1 MATQPRVRDEL
12 SRPGKPLRK
21 PRRRGDEE
29 PAPHLP
35 APVTATARLSTAE
48 RLSQLTRLLHVT
60 RMLASELDLAEI
72 SHQIMMSAIEV
83 IPAADAGTLFL
94 LDAGTGKLHVQDSV
108 GLGPSIRELSLEPGE
123 CAAGRAFFS
132 GQGEIYNGQEAVVG
146 ALTGAST
153 ENLVAFRGA
162 TQGLRSPKAAMS
174 APLIFKGNVLG
185 ALVVDK
191 LRDGVAE
198 FGRHELLLLE
208 DLAQVAAI
216 GIMNARLF
224 DLEHSTRLRLEVMN
238 DELNRQR
245 DTLDRRLRALDA
257 MAQVAREGFSLE
269 AIASRLATLACGR
282 ATILDGLGRVRASA
296 PPDLPAPEVA
306 RRMREPD
313 IAGLVDLVNRDH
325 QRHMHDFG
333 SHQLIASP
341 VMAELEVLGCVM
353 LEASEPEPYGVPEV
367 LVDSAALIAST
378 VFVREQAREEG
389 NLRRRVD
396 LLESLLNGEIRAS
409 AAQAQELRPP
419 FRLAVGGMWYLR
431 GPGHPAGV
439 QHSSMLRELGSVTS
453 EAFQRQR
460 TATAVALHD
469 EHVVVAWSM
478 AGPKRAASQTEM
490 FREIVTAMRAH
501 EGWCARFALT
511 EPIDDLQTV
520 PQVYREAKLALEI
533 RPGDDVPV
541 IDVGELGAYRLIIG
555 ATSSNDAVESSRR
568 TLQPVLDHDRKRS
581 GNLLLTLRAYLAAGM
596 SVTSAAKA
604 LHVHVHT
611 VQYRLG
617 KVEELSRLSLHKSE
631 ERLTLELS
639 LRLYDLAE
647 SEVGSRRLPGCSA
660 RSWRRDRVTAA
671 SHTRDNDDTSFRWH
685 VTPNG
690 RLIFGGMAIVTYFTR
705 C

>member
-1 MATQPRVRDEL
+1 MASQPRVRED
-12 SRPGKPLRK
+12 SYRRNRPLRK

-29 PAPHLP
+29 PSPSAAPAGKMAGKVAGKGTAKTSLP
-35 APVTATARLSTAE
+35 AAE
-48 RLSQLTRLLHVT
+48 RLAQLTRLLHVT

-72 SHQIMMSAIEV
+72 SHQILVSAIEV
-83 IPAADAGTLFL
+83 IPAADAGTLYL
-94 LDAGTGKLHVQDSV
+94 LDGVTGKLHVQDSV
-108 GLGPSIRELSLEPGE
+108 GLGPSIRELTLEPGE
-123 CAAGRAFFS
+123 CAAGRAFFA
-132 GQGEIYNGQEAVVG
+132 GRGEIYNGQEAVVG
-146 ALTGAST
+146 ALAGASAA
-153 ENLVAFRGA
+153 NLLAFQDA

-198 FGRHELLLLE
+198 FGQHDLLLLE

-224 DLEHSTRLRLEVMN
+224 DLEHSARLRLEVMN
-238 DELNRQR
+238 NELNRQR

-257 MAQVAREGFSLE
+257 MSQVAREGFSLD

-282 ATILDGLGRVRASA
+282 ATIMDGLGRVRASA
-296 PPDLPAPEVA
+296 PPDLQAAAVA
-306 RRMREPD
+306 RRMREPEV
-313 IAGLVDLVNRDH
+313 AGLVDLVNRDH

-333 SHQLIASP
+333 SQQLIASP
-341 VMAELEVLGCVM
+341 IMAELEVLGCVV
-353 LEASEPEPYGVPEV
+353 LEASESEPDGVPEV

-396 LLESLLNGEIRAS
+396 LLESLLNGELRAS
-409 AAQAQELRPP
+409 AAQSQELRPP
-419 FRLAVGGMWYLR
+419 FQLAVGGMSCLR
-431 GPGHPAGV
+431 GQGPAGA

-453 EAFQRQR
+453 EAVRRQR

-469 EHVVVAWSM
+469 DHVVVAWSV
-478 AGPKRAASQTEM
+478 AGPNRLASQTEM
-490 FREIVTAMRAH
+490 LREIAATMGAH

-511 EPIDDLQTV
+511 EPIEDLQSV

-533 RPGDDVPV
+533 RPGDDDPV
-541 IDVGELGAYRLIIG
+541 IDVGELGAYRLVIG
-555 ATSSNDAVESSRR
+555 ATASADAVDSSRR
-568 TLQPVLDHDRKRS
+568 TLQPILDHDGKRG
-581 GNLLLTLRAYLAAGM
+581 GNLLLTLRTYLGAGM
-596 SVTSAAKA
+596 SVTAAAKA

-617 KVEELSRLSLHKSE
+617 KVEELSRLSLRKSE

-639 LRLYDLAE
+639 LRLLDLARAE
-647 SEVGSRRLPGCSA
+647 
-660 RSWRRDRVTAA
+660 
-671 SHTRDNDDTSFRWH
+671 TRAGQR
-685 VTPNG
+685 
-690 RLIFGGMAIVTYFTR
+690 
-705 C
+705 